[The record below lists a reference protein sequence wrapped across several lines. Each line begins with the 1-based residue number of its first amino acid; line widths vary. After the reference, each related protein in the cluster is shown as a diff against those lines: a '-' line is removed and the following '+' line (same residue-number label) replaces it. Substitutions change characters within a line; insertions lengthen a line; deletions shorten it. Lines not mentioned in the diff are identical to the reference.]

1 MLKPSAAKRQDFSA
15 ERTLHPP
22 LMTVPALPFEAQ
34 PPGLVWYRK
43 DMARRKKMAPR
54 DRRGKKSGGGSGRRH
69 SLPSPSSPTR
79 VHTHCRSEG
88 RALRASPAPPAGS
101 AHAGRPAQS
110 AEKGD
115 RPEVH
120 LQPLCRSVRGWGCER
135 PRVRIRGAESLHIAR
150 PGDPCLSE
158 PPQLSAHY
166 LLSGTALLASRCQ
179 ARAGGRATKVT
190 APGPLPNSPI
200 PLPAPKCPLR
210 VSEGG
215 KRGGRWATALNQ
227 GQRKAPLELLPRR

>member
-1 MLKPSAAKRQDFSA
+1 MGGGGGTAY
-15 ERTLHPP
+15 PP
-22 LMTVPALPFEAQ
+22 PPR
-34 PPGLVWYRK
+34 PPGSTPTAAVRGEPC
-43 DMARRKKMAPR
+43 AP
-54 DRRGKKSGGGSGRRH
+54 
-69 SLPSPSSPTR
+69 
-79 VHTHCRSEG
+79 
-88 RALRASPAPPAGS
+88 APAPPAGS

-166 LLSGTALLASRCQ
+166 LLSGTALLASRCR